1 MRSKNYNKG
10 VTLIELLIA
19 LAIIGILLTT
29 AFMFFMFGNKTFSM
43 GTNQYNTQAD
53 LRIANDYI
61 VKAIRFATAVEL
73 GGTPGTI
80 AQTDKYDYIYLNGD
94 TLIHSA
100 YNNDNARIVRTLGS
114 GLLGTTSFWS
124 EKNLNSQM
132 IGISIFG
139 EANDQNFDLQSSIE
153 LPNVALKKS
162 FISNTTGATSIKYI
176 VDTTL
181 SAPVTPPDDDDDD
194 DGTPEPP
201 PPTPVTI
208 TATVIVKAPKN
219 DDYKITLNG
228 VSKIIDTNNITE
240 YVADFTVFSNASYP
254 LYVYKKHG
262 NSWDEVY
269 DGTFDVLVEDITKE
283 ISFNTP

>member
-1 MRSKNYNKG
+1 MRLNNYNQG

-19 LAIIGILLTT
+19 LAIISILLTT

-43 GTNQYNTQAD
+43 GTDQYTTQAD

-73 GGTPGTI
+73 GGTPSSI

-94 TLIHSA
+94 TLVHSA
-100 YNNDNARIVRTLGS
+100 YNNGNARIVRNLGS

-153 LPNVALKKS
+153 LPNIALKKS
-162 FISNTTGATSIKYI
+162 YISNTTGATSIKYI
-176 VDTTL
+176 VDTSL
-181 SAPVTPPDDDDDD
+181 STPVTPPDDDDDD
-194 DGTPEPP
+194 DDDDDTT

-208 TATVIVKAPKN
+208 IATVIVKAPKN
-219 DDYKITLNG
+219 DDYRITLNY

-240 YVADFTVFSNASYP
+240 YIANFTVFSNASYP
-254 LYVYKKHG
+254 LKIEKKHG
-262 NSWDEVY
+262 NAWDEIY
-269 DGTFDVLVEDITKE
+269 NGTFDVLAEDIAKE
-283 ISFNTP
+283 ISF